1 MIEISLPRE
10 ALDALQEMLAC
21 DPEMGYS
28 QAVELLL
35 SDLND

>member
-1 MIEISLPRE
+1 MIKISIPRE

-21 DPEMGYS
+21 DPEMDYG